1 MQHNRC
7 YIVVLYLY
15 CSDSIDIN
23 IQCCRRWLNGLCN
36 MLYYGL
42 LNDTKTKGSVM
53 CASISITIVVVL
65 DGAKHAVVRRRIP
78 RITAGA
84 EHILLCIFF
93 YQCSSFAIIQAAHY
107 ISTIFSQSNR
117 PSLFFYS
124 KMQFKQ
130 VLIRTTCLE

>member
-1 MQHNRC
+1 
-7 YIVVLYLY
+7 
-15 CSDSIDIN
+15 
-23 IQCCRRWLNGLCN
+23 

-93 YQCSSFAIIQAAHY
+93 Y
-107 ISTIFSQSNR
+107 
-117 PSLFFYS
+117 
-124 KMQFKQ
+124 
-130 VLIRTTCLE
+130 